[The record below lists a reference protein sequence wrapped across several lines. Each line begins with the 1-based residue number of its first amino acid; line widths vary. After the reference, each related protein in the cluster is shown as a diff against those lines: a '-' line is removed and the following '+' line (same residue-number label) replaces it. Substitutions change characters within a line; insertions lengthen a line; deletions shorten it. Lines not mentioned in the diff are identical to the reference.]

1 LFTRTGALGTN
12 LERNATCASA
22 ISTEGRSV
30 RAFSCSADAQP
41 VTIAEIRTMQSR
53 FLSVAIMLVV
63 LGVVPLSARSQ
74 STSSAT
80 TYTIGANAGVVMP
93 VSDLGD
99 LTSSGY
105 TIGAT
110 LGMHQ
115 PLSPLNF
122 RVEGSFTELPFKDE
136 IAQGAKHRIYGFA
149 LDGQYNLGTPSANG
163 GLYVTGGVGYFG
175 TKDTNIPSFV
185 FGPTESATTWNFGI
199 NAGLG
204 YYLPLSG
211 FTMYFEGRYRNIF
224 SDTHQVMFPITVGI
238 AF

>member
-1 LFTRTGALGTN
+1 
-12 LERNATCASA
+12 
-22 ISTEGRSV
+22 
-30 RAFSCSADAQP
+30 
-41 VTIAEIRTMQSR
+41 MQSR
-53 FLSVAIMLVV
+53 LLSLAIAVGV
-63 LGVVPLSARSQ
+63 LAAAPLSARSQ

-80 TYTIGANAGVVMP
+80 TYTIGANAGLVIP
-93 VSDLGD
+93 VSDLAD

-105 TIGAT
+105 TIAAT

-115 PLSPLNF
+115 ALSPLSF
-122 RVEGSFTELPFKDE
+122 RVEGSFTELPWKNE

-149 LDGQYNLGTPSANG
+149 LDGQYNLGTPSTNG

-175 TKDTNIPSFV
+175 TKDTDIPTFT
-185 FGPTESATTWNFGI
+185 FGPTETSTTWDIGI

-211 FTMYFEGRYRNIF
+211 FTVYFEGRYRNIF
-224 SDTHQVMFPITVGI
+224 SDTHQAMFPITVGI